1 MKHEVRFI
9 RSGRGKAQCPPDP
22 NFPMGVRIV
31 MATDNEDSCDVA
43 LPYPAPEC
51 GMHEILCSECGLSV
65 LVSAAGRN
73 DDPVSVRV
81 ACKKVIQ

>member
-1 MKHEVRFI
+1 MSHGIRFL
-9 RSGRGKAQCPPDP
+9 RSGRGKAQNPPDP
-22 NFPMGVRIV
+22 KYPNGVALN
-31 MATDNEDSCDVA
+31 MSKPGQDFCDVM